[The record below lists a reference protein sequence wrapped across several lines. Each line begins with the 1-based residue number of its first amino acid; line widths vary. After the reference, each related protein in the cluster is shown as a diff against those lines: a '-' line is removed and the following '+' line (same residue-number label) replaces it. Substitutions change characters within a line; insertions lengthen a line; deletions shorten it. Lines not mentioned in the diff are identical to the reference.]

1 MAKPISP
8 SRRLIQ
14 ILAIPCDA
22 IDATRTISAAAV
34 IKKQRKIFFLRIV
47 ARGENVSKR
56 NQELRK
62 EEESSCY
69 HLRRDEVEKKETKKE
84 RGSCFS

>member
-22 IDATRTISAAAV
+22 IAAIRTISSAAV
-34 IKKQRKIFFLRIV
+34 IKKQRKIFLRIV

-62 EEESSCY
+62 EEESSFF